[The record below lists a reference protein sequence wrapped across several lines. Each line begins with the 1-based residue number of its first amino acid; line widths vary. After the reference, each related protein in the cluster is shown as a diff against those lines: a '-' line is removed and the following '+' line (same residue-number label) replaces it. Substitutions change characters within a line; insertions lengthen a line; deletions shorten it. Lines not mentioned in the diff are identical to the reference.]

1 MPPRNTQR
9 PVKLVW
15 FSCKFICLTQE
26 EWQQTWGTSLSQQL
40 CQTPGQKIRENC
52 IFVFLVKS
60 DSKYKIFFPSLVWA
74 DVEAEGAWQTQTTLA
89 NPPVIPAGSL
99 HSQPSRAFL
108 QPSLVQLLLAGKH
121 ILTLNRLTPLA
132 KPNSEGFCKLAGKPK
147 NCKDGA
153 KVCLI

>member
-40 CQTPGQKIRENC
+40 CQTPGQKISENY
-52 IFVFLVKS
+52 IFVFLVES
-60 DSKYKIFFPSLVWA
+60 DSKYKILFAPPWTGQLLKQREPGKPKPHWFLQDPFIPSH
-74 DVEAEGAWQTQTTLA
+74 
-89 NPPVIPAGSL
+89 P
-99 HSQPSRAFL
+99 HRAFL